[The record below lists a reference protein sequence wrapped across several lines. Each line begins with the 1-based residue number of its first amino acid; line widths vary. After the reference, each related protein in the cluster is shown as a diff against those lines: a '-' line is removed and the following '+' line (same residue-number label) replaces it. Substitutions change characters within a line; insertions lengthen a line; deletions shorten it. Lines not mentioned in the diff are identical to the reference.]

1 VDLNDELLCA
11 YLDDEL
17 DVARRKQVAAAL
29 AADAGAQLRLQRM
42 RDADRTLQAA
52 LPLQGGDHFE
62 AAMKARILGVAPAWS
77 WRRHVLPWAAAAGIA
92 GLSAGYLLPR
102 AITTQSGEELMQL
115 APAVQAMLETR
126 PSGGAADGLAVVLTF
141 RAGDSRFCRVFRGGS
156 GAAAG
161 EGLACRSGSGTWQ
174 LTGWDAG
181 TDSGEAY
188 RPAGASPVV
197 DAAMTALGG
206 EPALDALD
214 EARLISQGWRTP

>member
-17 DVARRKQVAAAL
+17 DVAQRKQVTAAL

-42 RDADRTLQAA
+42 RDADRDLQAA
-52 LPLQGGDHFE
+52 LPLQGDDHFE
-62 AAMKARILGVAPAWS
+62 AAMKARILGTAPALRWH
-77 WRRHVLPWAAAAGIA
+77 RHVLPWAAAAGFA
-92 GLSAGYLLPR
+92 GLFAGYLLPR
-102 AITTQSGEELMQL
+102 SMTQSGDELMQL

-126 PSGGAADGLAVVLTF
+126 PSGATADGLGVVLTF
-141 RAGDSRFCRVFRGGS
+141 KAGDSRFCRVFRGGS

-161 EGLACRSGSGTWQ
+161 EGLACRTGNGSWQ

-181 TDSGEAY
+181 TASADAF

-206 EPALDALD
+206 EPALDAQA
-214 EARLISQGWRTP
+214 EAQLISQGWRAP